1 MPNVDASREA
11 GSGLPSARQRGWY
24 LDSSS
29 SAAPRLVAVF
39 NGTEIFDFDGND
51 LTVAQAMSTVAI
63 TAATGDVNVTVGN
76 FRAGVV
82 SAFATTEPTSWLVC
96 KAGTQPAGAI
106 ATSGGVGA
114 NATTVQK
121 IIAAGTINNVE
132 T

>member
-51 LTVAQAMSTVAI
+51 LTIAQAVTSVAI
-63 TAATGDVNVTVGN
+63 TAATGDVNITAGN
-76 FRAGVV
+76 VRLGTI
-82 SAFATTEPTSWLVC
+82 SAFATTQPTAWVVC
-96 KAGTQPAGAI
+96 RSATQPAGAI
-106 ATSGGVGA
+106 TTAGGIGA
-114 NATTVQK
+114 NDTTVQK